1 MRLKIM
7 KIYQLV
13 FQPPKIE
20 NLGSKVALTTPYFT
34 SLKAFDVDILPIS
47 SV

>member
-1 MRLKIM
+1 MRSKI
-7 KIYQLV
+7 KNTYQLV

-34 SLKAFDVDILPIS
+34 SLKAFDVEILPIS